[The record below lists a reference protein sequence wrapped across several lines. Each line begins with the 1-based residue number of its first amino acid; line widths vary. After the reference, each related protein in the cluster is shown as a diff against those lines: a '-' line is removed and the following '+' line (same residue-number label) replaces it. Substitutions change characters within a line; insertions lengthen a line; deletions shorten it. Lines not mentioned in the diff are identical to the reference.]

1 MRRRS
6 AQLREAGYMSPT
18 LNVRKVTGAL
28 GRCGMSVCGYDI
40 QYVRAL
46 LGADGLP
53 AYGASPHDGNGR
65 PLAGVRGRPLI
76 QVSSLG
82 LRDIQTAVVTIFHEI
97 AHHKS
102 YRAVGHAGSEAAA
115 ERYGQRMY
123 EQFVRY
129 QV

>member
-1 MRRRS
+1 
-6 AQLREAGYMSPT
+6 
-18 LNVRKVTGAL
+18 
-28 GRCGMSVCGYDI
+28 
-40 QYVRAL
+40 
-46 LGADGLP
+46 
-53 AYGASPHDGNGR
+53 
-65 PLAGVRGRPLI
+65 
-76 QVSSLG
+76 VSSLG